1 MTIKPLLAI
10 SFLSTL
16 IALSGCGGSSSSSSS
31 YDANSQTNVAFANS
45 SKFNYA
51 QVSIVNSAGKET
63 LFIDNINCPSG
74 STNCFINL
82 NTALNAGD
90 SLLFKNASGV
100 MVAAITAAQ
109 SSSGYRALS
118 PSAMSTGFYLI
129 NRLSSELLSESGIAW
144 IEFNQRTLTFFTNY
158 DSTDGTI
165 DLYEEV
171 GDYYFTRITKA
182 AASERAFLD
191 AFKLRLL
198 NWDVANNNELPN
210 QTSFT
215 AGLYNRF
222 WTFLNKNSF
231 SIVSPAH
238 AQANT
243 CAPGLKSFLE
253 IAGNVGNVIPVVGDG
268 ISALTG
274 LGSDYCDDTDAKLD
288 KISTQLN
295 NLQTSVL
302 SIASKV
308 GEISKF
314 LSRQEANDK
323 TTEFQKTANE
333 ALDLYSNYKKFL
345 KDNGDVKSLQEFFA
359 KQGGWDKGKKEGG
372 ARLLY
377 ILGSPFK
384 GGDNLDLYTNILNT
398 TGRADFETYLL
409 ALQTRCSQLN
419 VSSKDNFIIT
429 RQQCNNIILA
439 NSGRLVAAQGL
450 ALPIFKDIFTTL
462 ATYNEQVKNDYV
474 LPSGLTSFAAAYK
487 EAEAAFSSQQRIM
500 IDQYKGYIGG
510 IGFFNTFAG
519 LDTTL
524 TSNLV
529 KRECNQ
535 SNEATRNKSPAI
547 SGWYAPTTN
556 DKQNYI
562 ETSCKV
568 GSLDKRVKARYYIGD
583 QGSGVD
589 ANDVANVLGVP
600 VAAEYTTFF
609 SDYIPLYFT
618 TLGLANRTRIEVLDR
633 TTNPLYL
640 EAISISAAASFES
653 PFNRWNYVISPNQ
666 SKVRT
671 AYGNINYEVP
681 ITSGSLS
688 YWYVLVPSQSDYY
701 RVARVKISN
710 LSDSTNGYTFGT
722 LECIAPPCR
731 VDPATDQWIIFTENG
746 ETLDLKSTTRS
757 FNGRKIARLAPVGQ

>member
-10 SFLSTL
+10 SFFSTL

-74 STNCFINL
+74 SKNCFINL

-100 MVAAITAAQ
+100 MVSAITVAK

-144 IEFNQRTLTFFTNY
+144 NEFNQRTLTFFTNY
-158 DSTDGTI
+158 DSPDGTI

-198 NWDVANNNELPN
+198 NWDVANSNELPN

-222 WTFLNKNSF
+222 WAFLNKNSF

-243 CAPGLKSFLE
+243 CAPGLKVFLS
-253 IAGNVGNVIPVVGDG
+253 IADNVGSVIPVVGDG
-268 ISALTG
+268 ISVLTG
-274 LGSDYCDDTDAKLD
+274 LASDYCDDTDAKLN

-295 NLQTSVL
+295 NLQNSVE
-302 SIASKV
+302 SISSKV
-308 GEISKF
+308 GK
-314 LSRQEANDK
+314 LSAFFSQQEANNK
-323 TTEFQKTANE
+323 TTEFQQT
-333 ALDLYSNYKKFL
+333 ALDAEDLFNNYQGFL
-345 KDNGDVKSLQEFFA
+345 TTNGVRSLQEFFV
-359 KQGGWDKGKKEGG
+359 KQGGWDDGLTKGG
-372 ARLLY
+372 ARLKY
-377 ILGSPFK
+377 ILRQPFK
-384 GGDNLDLYTNILNT
+384 GDTKSLYISIAETTGFANFNSYLSALKLRCDQLNT
-398 TGRADFETYLL
+398 
-409 ALQTRCSQLN
+409 
-419 VSSKDNFIIT
+419 SSKDNFITT
-429 RQQCNNIILA
+429 RQQCNNIILS
-439 NSGRLVAAQGL
+439 NSGMLVAAQGL

-462 ATYNEQVKNDYV
+462 ATYPQATNAYV
-474 LPSGLTSFAAAYK
+474 LPSGLTSFASAYK
-487 EAEAAFSSQQRIM
+487 ETEAAFSTQQVKM
-500 IDQYKGYIGG
+500 IDDYKGNIGG

-524 TSNLV
+524 TSNLA
-529 KRECNQ
+529 KRKCNQ
-535 SNEATRNKSPAI
+535 SNEATRKNSPAI
-547 SGWYAPTTN
+547 IGWYAPTTN

-562 ETSCKV
+562 ETRCNL
-568 GSLDKRVKARYYIGD
+568 GSLDEKVKARYYTGD

-600 VAAEYTTFF
+600 VAAYYVNPPAAGE
-609 SDYIPLYFT
+609 SPPPLYFK
-618 TLGLANRTRIEVLDR
+618 TLGLANRTRIETLDR

-640 EAISISAAASFES
+640 EARTIKAAASFVA
-653 PFNRWNYVISPNQ
+653 PTYMRNDVISPNQ
-666 SKVRT
+666 LKVS
-671 AYGNINYEVP
+671 NINYEVP
-681 ITSGSLS
+681 ITLNSIF
-688 YWYVLVPSQSDYY
+688 YWYVLIPWQSDYY
-701 RVARVKISN
+701 RVARVDIYN
-710 LSDSTNGYTFGT
+710 VIPVGVTTGA

-731 VDPATDQWIIFTENG
+731 VDPATNEWIIFTEDG
-746 ETLDLKSTTRS
+746 GTLDLKPTTRS
-757 FNGRKIARLAPVGQ
+757 FNGRKIATLAPVGQ

>member
-1 MTIKPLLAI
+1 MNANPLLAI
-10 SFLSTL
+10 SIFSIL
-16 IALSGCGGSSSSSSS
+16 IALTGCGGSSSSS
-31 YDANSQTNVAFANS
+31 YNANSQTNVAFANS
-45 SKFNYA
+45 SKFNYD
-51 QVSIVNSAGKET
+51 QVSIINSAGKEI

-74 STNCFINL
+74 STSCFINL
-82 NTALNAGD
+82 NMALNAGD
-90 SLLFKNASGV
+90 TLLFKNASGV
-100 MVAAITAAQ
+100 MVSAITAAK

-158 DSTDGTI
+158 DSPDGTI

-210 QTSFT
+210 QASFT

-222 WTFLNKNSF
+222 WAFLNKNSF

-243 CAPGLKSFLE
+243 CAPGLKVFLS
-253 IAGNVGNVIPVVGDG
+253 IADNVGSVIPVVGDG
-268 ISALTG
+268 IAALTG
-274 LGSDYCDDTDAKLD
+274 LASDYCDDTDAKLD
-288 KISTQLN
+288 KISNQLN
-295 NLQTSVL
+295 NLQNSVN
-302 SIASKV
+302 SIASKI
-308 GEISKF
+308 GE
-314 LSRQEANDK
+314 LSAFFANQEANNK
-323 TTEFQKTANE
+323 TTEFQRTAQDAEVLVN
-333 ALDLYSNYKKFL
+333 NYQGFL
-345 KDNGDVKSLQEFFA
+345 RDNGVRSLQEFFV
-359 KQGGWDKGKKEGG
+359 KQGGWDAG
-372 ARLLY
+372 LT
-377 ILGSPFK
+377 K
-384 GGDNLDLYTNILNT
+384 GGDRLKYILRQPFKDEKSLYISIAETTGFANFNSYLRALKLRCDQLNT
-398 TGRADFETYLL
+398 
-409 ALQTRCSQLN
+409 
-419 VSSKDNFIIT
+419 SSKDNFIIT
-429 RQQCNNIILA
+429 RQQCNNIILS
-439 NSGRLVAAQGL
+439 NSGMLVAAQGL

-462 ATYNEQVKNDYV
+462 ATYPQATNAYV
-474 LPSGLTSFAAAYK
+474 LPNGLTSFAAAYK
-487 EAEAAFSSQQRIM
+487 ETQAAFSTQQVNM
-500 IDQYKGYIGG
+500 IGDYKSNIGG

-524 TSNLV
+524 TSNLA

-535 SNEATRNKSPAI
+535 SNEPMRKNSPAI
-547 SGWYAPTTN
+547 VGWYAPTTN

-562 ETSCKV
+562 ETNCKV
-568 GSLDKRVKARYYIGD
+568 GSLNQKVKARYYTGD

-600 VAAEYTTFF
+600 VAAYYVNPPAAR
-609 SDYIPLYFT
+609 DYLPPLYFK
-618 TLGLANRTRIEVLDR
+618 TLDLANRTRVETFDS

-640 EAISISAAASFES
+640 EAPSINAAASFEY
-653 PFNRWNYVISPNQ
+653 PINMRNDVISPNQ

-681 ITSGSLS
+681 ITSNSLS
-688 YWYVLVPSQSDYY
+688 YWYVLIPSLSDYF
-701 RVARVKISN
+701 RVARVRIYNDRISSN
-710 LSDSTNGYTFGT
+710 PNGVTSGT

-731 VDPATDQWIIFTENG
+731 VDPATDQWIIFTEDAG
-746 ETLDLKSTTRS
+746 TLDLKPTTRS